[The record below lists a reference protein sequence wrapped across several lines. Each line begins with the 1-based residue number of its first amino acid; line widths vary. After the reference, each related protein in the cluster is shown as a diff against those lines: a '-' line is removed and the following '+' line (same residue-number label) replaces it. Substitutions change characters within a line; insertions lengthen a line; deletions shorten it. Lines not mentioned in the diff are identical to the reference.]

1 MLTNLIIPVQD
12 TESAKFEYEGTLS
25 REAYESMVLDR
36 FHRTDKQINDFMHR
50 DRSNNFA
57 YDLPDETDEQ
67 YYDVDDSDNE
77 VEVQALLLDSNK
89 NNFDEDYLYD
99 MADSESMF
107 VLIVNVNPEELDDGA
122 ESELKYWLDDSMRV
136 WEDDELDKKTKLKV
150 SPPRD
155 LKIELSDGNKYTL
168 ENCKI
173 FEDYSDDRYPLYF
186 AMVVEKI
193 TL

>member
-36 FHRTDKQINDFMHR
+36 FHRTDRQIDEFMHR
-50 DRSNNFA
+50 DRSNKFA
-57 YDLPDETDEQ
+57 YDLQDETDEQ

-107 VLIVNVNPEELDDGA
+107 VLIVNVNPEEVDDGA

>member
-36 FHRTDKQINDFMHR
+36 FHRTDRQIDEFMHR
-50 DRSNNFA
+50 DRSNKFA

-67 YYDVDDSDNE
+67 YYDADDSDNE

-99 MADSESMF
+99 MADSENMF

>member
-36 FHRTDKQINDFMHR
+36 FHRTDRQIDEFMHR
-50 DRSNNFA
+50 DRSNKFA

-77 VEVQALLLDSNK
+77 VEVQALLLDSDK

>member
-50 DRSNNFA
+50 DRRNNFA
-57 YDLPDETDEQ
+57 YDLPNETDEQ

-107 VLIVNVNPEELDDGA
+107 VLIVNVNPEGLDDGA

-155 LKIELSDGNKYTL
+155 LKIKLSDGNKYTL

>member
-36 FHRTDKQINDFMHR
+36 FHRTDRQIDEFMHR
-50 DRSNNFA
+50 DRTNKFA
-57 YDLPDETDEQ
+57 YDLPDDTDEQ

>member
-50 DRSNNFA
+50 DRNNKFA

-107 VLIVNVNPEELDDGA
+107 VLIVNINPEELDDGA

>member
-36 FHRTDKQINDFMHR
+36 FHRTDRQIDEFMHR
-50 DRSNNFA
+50 DRSNKFA
-57 YDLPDETDEQ
+57 YDLPDDTDEQ

-77 VEVQALLLDSNK
+77 VEVQALLLDSDK

>member
-36 FHRTDKQINDFMHR
+36 FHRTDRQINEFMHR
-50 DRSNNFA
+50 DRSNKFA
-57 YDLPDETDEQ
+57 YDLPDDIDEQ
-67 YYDVDDSDNE
+67 YYDVDDSDKE
-77 VEVQALLLDSNK
+77 VKVQALLLDSNK

-136 WEDDELDKKTKLKV
+136 WDDDELDKKTKLKV